1 MAKLFDVVGITRH
14 VAVASMPAIALDDLT
29 DGYRLART
37 FLSQI
42 HRKTLGNF
50 ALKAR
55 NWLDAVGCRLHLC
68 ELPLS
73 SREQVDLIAGSE
85 PCRLRGP
92 TLLADYR
99 DPAMINKFASN
110 WRTLD
115 DL

>member
-1 MAKLFDVVGITRH
+1 MAKLFAVVGITRH
-14 VAVASMPAIALDDLT
+14 VAVAGMPAITLDNVT

-42 HRKTLGNF
+42 HLKTLGNF

-73 SREQVDLIAGSE
+73 SHEQVDLIAGSE
-85 PCRLRGP
+85 PCRLSRPGNDGQ
-92 TLLADYR
+92 TREQLANARRPLTVYR
-99 DPAMINKFASN
+99 E
-110 WRTLD
+110 RVR
-115 DL
+115 